1 MSNEK
6 YPDISFVDTNTE
18 KLVNSLITSYEA
30 FADRKL
36 YPADPV
42 RLFILWIANI
52 IVQERIIINESAKQ
66 NVPRY
71 AEGEYLE
78 SLAEIF
84 KGTSRLQAQPATTVL
99 RFYISAMQASAQT
112 IPKGTRATLNGE
124 IIFETTEAANIPPG
138 ALYADAAAQC
148 TTTEIDAL
156 TGKEVTIGAK
166 GNGFVAGQISQ
177 IIDLFPYYDKVEN
190 ITTTNGGTDKET
202 DKAFYERLSDSVE
215 SFSTAGPYGAYVY
228 WAKSASAKI
237 TDVKPTNPEPGVV
250 DIRILLE
257 NGEVPDEQMLQLVLD
272 TVNSDSVRPLTDLVR
287 VSAPDVVNYNI
298 DVTYYIS
305 TQSENSTAAIQ
316 QKVNTALDN
325 YKKWQSEKMGRD
337 INPSKLSELLMGAGI
352 KRIEI
357 KSPIFTPV
365 NETSI
370 AILENKKVIY
380 GGVEDE

>member
-1 MSNEK
+1 MSSEK
-6 YPDISFVDTNTE
+6 YPDISFVDTDTE

-30 FADRKL
+30 FTGRTL
-36 YPADPV
+36 YPADPA

-52 IVQERIIINESAKQ
+52 IIQERIIINESAKQ

-71 AEGEYLE
+71 AEGEYLD

-84 KGTSRLQAQPATTVL
+84 KDTTRLQAQPATTVL
-99 RFYISAMQASAQT
+99 RFYISAIQASAQV

-124 IIFETTEAANIPPG
+124 IIFETTETATIPPG

-148 TTTEIDAL
+148 TTTEVDTL
-156 TGKEVTIGAK
+156 TGEEVTIGAK

-177 IIDLFPYYDKVEN
+177 IIDLFPYYEKVEN
-190 ITTTNGGTDKET
+190 ITATDGGTDKET
-202 DKAFYERLSDSVE
+202 DKAFYKRLRDSVE
-215 SFSTAGPYGAYVY
+215 AFSTAGPYGAYVY
-228 WAKSASAKI
+228 WAKSASARI
-237 TDVKPTNPEPGVV
+237 TDVNPTNPEPGVV

-272 TVNSDSVRPLTDLVR
+272 TVNADSVRPLTDLVR
-287 VSAPDVVNYNI
+287 VSAPDVVKYNI

-316 QKVNTALDN
+316 QNVNTALEN

-357 KSPIFTPV
+357 KSPVFTPV

-370 AILENKKVIY
+370 AILENKNVIY